1 MTMFTLDLEW
11 NTMSIQNK
19 MIEYL
24 KSKSFKYETILGF
37 ADNGNSALILECDK
51 GHTHI
56 SIDIGNESKDIR
68 IRGGIIG
75 KYLPQG
81 QKIPKFKH
89 TFKHTEIKEASEFFV
104 DVVNWCSGV
113 VLE

>member
-1 MTMFTLDLEW
+1 
-11 NTMSIQNK
+11 MSIQNK